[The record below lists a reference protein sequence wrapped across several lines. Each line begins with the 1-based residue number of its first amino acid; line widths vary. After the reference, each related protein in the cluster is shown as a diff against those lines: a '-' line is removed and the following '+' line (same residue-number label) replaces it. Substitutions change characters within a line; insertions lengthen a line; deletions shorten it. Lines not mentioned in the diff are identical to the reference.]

1 MNFLRT
7 RSCVG
12 VKYEVFKQHFGP
24 IFQNTCLNI
33 KTKLL
38 DKILRNTVAEN
49 PFTFCKQRLNY
60 SCLNRIILLLLCFFT
75 GPGTRQLYKVTKN
88 RLLNISIAIQL
99 REYTKQGLASTI

>member
-1 MNFLRT
+1 M
-7 RSCVG
+7 G

-38 DKILRNTVAEN
+38 DKILRNTVAES

-60 SCLNRIILLLLCFFT
+60 SCLNRIILLLFCFFT
-75 GPGTRQLYKVTKN
+75 GSGTRQSYKVTKN
-88 RLLNISIAIQL
+88 RLLNISIAVQL
-99 REYTKQGLASTI
+99 RDYTKQGLASTI